1 MTPVHTNTSVGQ
13 AAQPGKATVTGQRGG
28 PSDEK
33 TALTLGKDRGRIYS
47 IGIAGLRVVS
57 APDCIRTVLGSC
69 IGIALYDRVAKVGG
83 MAHVILPESS
93 QGSGD
98 PRKFADTAVS
108 LLLENLLE
116 HSAEPNRI
124 AAKIAGG
131 AAMFGDEQA
140 ATLGQRNVEAVEAQ
154 LKRQAIRLV
163 ASAIGG
169 TKGRKMMLDPATGDV
184 KVEII
189 GEAPKVI

>member
-1 MTPVHTNTSVGQ
+1 MH
-13 AAQPGKATVTGQRGG
+13 
-28 PSDEK
+28 
-33 TALTLGKDRGRIYS
+33 S
-47 IGIAGLRVVS
+47 IGIAGLTVVA

-93 QGSGD
+93 EGSGD
-98 PRKFADTAVS
+98 PRKFADTAVG
-108 LLLENLLE
+108 LLLERLLE
-116 HSAEPNRI
+116 RSAEPKRI

-131 AAMFGDEQA
+131 AAMFGDEHA
-140 ATLGQRNVEAVEAQ
+140 ATLGRRNAEAVEAK
-154 LKRQAIRLV
+154 LKQQAIRLV

-169 TKGRKMMLDPATGDV
+169 TKGRKMMLDPATGNV

-189 GEAPKVI
+189 GETPQVM